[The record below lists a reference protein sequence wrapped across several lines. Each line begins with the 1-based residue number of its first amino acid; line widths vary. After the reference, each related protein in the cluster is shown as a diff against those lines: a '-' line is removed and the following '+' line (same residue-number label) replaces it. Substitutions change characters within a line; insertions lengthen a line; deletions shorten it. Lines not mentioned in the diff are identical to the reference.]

1 MLQFRSD
8 ERRWNEGRWHQCHGM
23 PRERTGGFRWDE
35 TIRSIRNKGWE
46 KKLCDMKLNKR
57 RQNEM
62 WWMWQ
67 ELKWNWDEEHNI
79 KSIYNEIWDF
89 SRCSFFTQKDVN
101 DWCNLSCHVVS
112 KSSAIASS
120 SRGVRS
126 LTLLGWYPCPSTTR
140 QLSVLPIKVFLRM
153 NFKANITVHR
163 CWEGIT
169 QKLSKFPPAACFGT
183 NFEEPTFEFGWFH
196 LSGNSC
202 EGFLQFD
209 CLHLMLSR
217 WLPLFG
223 NAIHIKY
230 IQIIYSI
237 YQSLP
242 FAMVRCWF
250 IVLQPLLAAVKC
262 WARPQAPRAHRA
274 FKEYH
279 VSWML
284 SGATA
289 QMSSAQVYAW
299 I

>member
-1 MLQFRSD
+1 M
-8 ERRWNEGRWHQCHGM
+8 C
-23 PRERTGGFRWDE
+23 
-35 TIRSIRNKGWE
+35 
-46 KKLCDMKLNKR
+46 
-57 RQNEM
+57 
-62 WWMWQ
+62 
-67 ELKWNWDEEHNI
+67 LK
-79 KSIYNEIWDF
+79 F
-89 SRCSFFTQKDVN
+89 M
-101 DWCNLSCHVVS
+101 
-112 KSSAIASS
+112 
-120 SRGVRS
+120 
-126 LTLLGWYPCPSTTR
+126 
-140 QLSVLPIKVFLRM
+140 SVLPIKVFLRM

-250 IVLQPLLAAVKC
+250 IVLQPLLSPPWNAEPDRRLRGLTAPSRNTTSRGCCPAQRRKC
-262 WARPQAPRAHRA
+262 PQPRC
-274 FKEYH
+274 
-279 VSWML
+279 ML
-284 SGATA
+284 GY
-289 QMSSAQVYAW
+289 SS
-299 I
+299 